1 MMDVLALQELS
12 VREQEDDANGVDVI
26 FPSTLSWQVCRF

>member
-12 VREQEDDANGVDVI
+12 VREQEDDANGVGVI
-26 FPSTLSWQVCRF
+26 IPSTYSWQICRF